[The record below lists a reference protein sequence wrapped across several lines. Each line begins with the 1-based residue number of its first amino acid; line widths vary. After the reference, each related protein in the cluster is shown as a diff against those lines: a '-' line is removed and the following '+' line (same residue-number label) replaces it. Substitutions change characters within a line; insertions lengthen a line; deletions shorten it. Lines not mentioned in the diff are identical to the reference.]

1 MGTTIK
7 LLTPT
12 RKNTMRKH
20 LRQYLTD
27 VLQEEE
33 YINTF
38 SEAFE
43 ESKVVLYQ
51 GQLATPKTI
60 EVWLRGLPIGI
71 EYITYNIKKMLLG
84 FLCLPENQDTKEDDY
99 TIDCYY
105 WETLGEIIYWEVVI

>member
-1 MGTTIK
+1 MNKIK

-12 RKNTMRKH
+12 RKNILRKH
-20 LRQYLTD
+20 LRQYLVD

-38 SEAFE
+38 LKAFE

-51 GQLATPKTI
+51 GQQITPKTI
-60 EVWLRGLPIGI
+60 EKWLRGLPLGV

-84 FLCLPENQDTKEDDY
+84 FLGLLENQDTIEGDY

-105 WETLGEIIYWEVVI
+105 WETLGEIIYWEVAV